1 MRENDHVL
9 VVDRDRENR
18 SALCSYLE
26 NKGLRTTGVADDR
39 EMRSALAR
47 FTPDLVVL
55 DIMQSGDDGL
65 ALCREIRSGSHQAMP
80 ILILAARDDETDRV
94 VGLELGADE
103 CVPKVFPERT
113 LLARVR
119 TMLRR
124 TRMSRPPMRALTF
137 SADRG

>member
-1 MRENDHVL
+1 
-9 VVDRDRENR
+9 
-18 SALCSYLE
+18 
-26 NKGLRTTGVADDR
+26 
-39 EMRSALAR
+39 
-47 FTPDLVVL
+47 
-55 DIMQSGDDGL
+55 
-65 ALCREIRSGSHQAMP
+65 MP

-94 VGLELGADE
+94 VGLDLGADE